1 MISVNV
7 CCINRC
13 LLKTSSRLSKFTQQ
27 TKNSAKLSSCPKL
40 YKIFQELF
48 GLKVLQ
54 FILQPN
60 KETSTYFPTN
70 IFLFHSKVEH
80 FISKTTTA
88 PLEKNELK
96 VSLRKNVS
104 RLLICLHFRT
114 LAWLF
119 LIQPLLPGWACFEFS
134 EPCWEVS
141 VPRHGNVL
149 IFLLFCQFV
158 NSWIEDEVTAGV
170 AVDLVSVGNPSRK
183 GKKPDSTNGAATWS
197 K

>member
-1 MISVNV
+1 MYIYKNKLNVPIQRNSQSISKALQN
-7 CCINRC
+7 I
-13 LLKTSSRLSKFTQQ
+13 SRAFW
-27 TKNSAKLSSCPKL
+27 AKD
-40 YKIFQELF
+40 
-48 GLKVLQ
+48 LQ

-114 LAWLF
+114 LA
-119 LIQPLLPGWACFEFS
+119 
-134 EPCWEVS
+134 
-141 VPRHGNVL
+141 
-149 IFLLFCQFV
+149 
-158 NSWIEDEVTAGV
+158 
-170 AVDLVSVGNPSRK
+170 
-183 GKKPDSTNGAATWS
+183 
-197 K
+197 

>member
-1 MISVNV
+1 MSIKSKLTSVKIHPTDKKF
-7 CCINRC
+7 CKAFI
-13 LLKTSSRLSKFTQQ
+13 LSKALQNISRAFW
-27 TKNSAKLSSCPKL
+27 A
-40 YKIFQELF
+40 
-48 GLKVLQ
+48 KVLQ